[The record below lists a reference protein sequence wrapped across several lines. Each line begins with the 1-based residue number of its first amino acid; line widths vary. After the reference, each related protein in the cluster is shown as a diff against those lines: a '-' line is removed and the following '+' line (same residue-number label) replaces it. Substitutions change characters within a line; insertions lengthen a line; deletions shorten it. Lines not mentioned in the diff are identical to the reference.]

1 MFNEIKDKLK
11 DISIIKE
18 PKRTSRNKNTITKIR
33 LVSSH
38 EGIIMVSD
46 QPLLS
51 DINNYKTGQNME
63 ATEDSG
69 Q

>member
-18 PKRTSRNKNTITKIR
+18 PKRTSRNKNTITKIG

>member
-18 PKRTSRNKNTITKIR
+18 PKRTSRNKNTVTKIG

-46 QPLLS
+46 
-51 DINNYKTGQNME
+51 
-63 ATEDSG
+63 
-69 Q
+69 